1 MRGPARGSR
10 MSTDRLRQSTLARAL
25 SDVVADFADLVQ
37 KEMKLAR
44 AEIAE
49 KLSNKLRAG
58 VWLSGAAALAFLA
71 VAFLLQALVLWIATM
86 GVSLAVA
93 CLIVA
98 GAVATLAGLA
108 FAAGRA
114 DATESPIPE
123 RTIHQVNRDIEET
136 KERLT

>member
-1 MRGPARGSR
+1 
-10 MSTDRLRQSTLARAL
+10 MSTERLRQSTLTRAI

-58 VWLSGAAALAFLA
+58 VWLGGAAALAFLA
-71 VAFLLQALVLWIATM
+71 VALLVQALVLWIATM
-86 GVSLAVA
+86 GLSLAMA

-98 GAVATLAGLA
+98 GALAAVAALAY
-108 FAAGRA
+108 AAGRA
-114 DATESPIPE
+114 DASESLAPD
-123 RTIHQVNRDIEET
+123 RTIHQFNRDIEET